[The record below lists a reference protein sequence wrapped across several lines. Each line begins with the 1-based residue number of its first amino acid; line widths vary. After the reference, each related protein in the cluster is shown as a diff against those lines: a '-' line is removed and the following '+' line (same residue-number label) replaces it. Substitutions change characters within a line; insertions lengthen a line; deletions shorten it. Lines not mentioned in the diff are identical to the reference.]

1 MCAGDLLA
9 KNAFVALGCVV
20 KGQYLRAPTRLAAGA
35 VIASADTPGRLHP
48 VEGGMEGGLVE
59 DAMQRAQ
66 GAHARRAPPD
76 LHAPRPPT
84 FTRHAPRPMPTPPAP
99 RPPPPRH
106 PPPTP
111 PRPAPRRPAPYST
124 RCSPAE
130 LISD

>member
-66 GAHARRAPPD
+66 GAHARRAPP
-76 LHAPRPPT
+76 RPSRA
-84 FTRHAPRPMPTPPAP
+84 TRHALCPRPLRHA
-99 RPPPPRH
+99 PPPPRH